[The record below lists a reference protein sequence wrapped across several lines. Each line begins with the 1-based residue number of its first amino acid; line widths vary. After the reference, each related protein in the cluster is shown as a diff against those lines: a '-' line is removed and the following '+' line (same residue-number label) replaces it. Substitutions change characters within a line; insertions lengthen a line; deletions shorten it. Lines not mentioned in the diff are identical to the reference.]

1 MPSIAHRYAH
11 RRAHRPVRRLA
22 GAIVLACALALAPTP
37 PAAAAKNERE
47 AKAELARIQ
56 ARIKRVTESV
66 QDDVAK
72 RDRVAAQ
79 LRDADRSI
87 AGARSRLDAVRKSR
101 LEREQRRAGL
111 RAEQART
118 EQALAAERDE
128 LGAQL
133 RSAYMSGRQEQLR
146 VLLNAQDPATLGRLL
161 TYYSYLGR
169 ARAAKIATI
178 REQVTRLETLDQE
191 LAVEEAKLA
200 ELEQQR
206 ASEVAALD
214 GARTRRER
222 ALGELKQRIASRTE
236 ELGTLRSNAQALE
249 SLLARL
255 REAIEEFDAADV
267 TDPTGGRGRAF
278 QQVRGKLPWPARGR
292 IAANYGDAR
301 PGGLRWNGVLLET
314 SPGAQ
319 VRAPYY
325 GRVVYADWLTGLGLL
340 LILDHG
346 GGYLSL
352 YAHNQKIYRAVGDR
366 VSPGDVLAASG
377 DVAGRPELYFEIR
390 RGSKPVDPRPW
401 LKGSPA
407 R

>member
-1 MPSIAHRYAH
+1 M
-11 RRAHRPVRRLA
+11 L
-22 GAIVLACALALAPTP
+22 LACALALTP
-37 PAAAAKNERE
+37 QASSAAKNERE

-56 ARIKRVTESV
+56 ARIKRVTEGV

-79 LRDADRSI
+79 LRDADRSA
-87 AGARSRLDAVRKSR
+87 AGARARLDEVRKARAES
-101 LEREQRRAGL
+101 EKRRAAL
-111 RAEQART
+111 RAEQSRT
-118 EQALAAERDE
+118 QRALEAERDE
-128 LGAQL
+128 LRAQL

-169 ARAAKIATI
+169 ARAEKIAVI
-178 REQVTRLETLDQE
+178 REQVTRLDELDQE

-200 ELEQQR
+200 DLEQQR
-206 ASEVAALD
+206 VREVAALD
-214 GARTRRER
+214 GARAQRER
-222 ALGELKQRIASRTE
+222 ALGDLKKRIATRTE
-236 ELGTLRSNAQALE
+236 ELGTLRANAQALE
-249 SLLARL
+249 SLLAKL
-255 REAIEEFDAADV
+255 REAIEEFDASDV
-267 TDPTGGRGRAF
+267 TAPIGGNRRRF
-278 QQVRGKLPWPARGR
+278 DEVRGKLPWPARGR
-292 IAANYGDAR
+292 VAANYGDAR

-314 SPGAQ
+314 SPGGQ

-352 YAHNQKIYRAVGDR
+352 YAHNEKIYRAVGDR
-366 VSPGDVLAASG
+366 VSPGDVLASSG
-377 DVAGRPELYFEIR
+377 DSAGRPELYFEIR

-401 LKGSPA
+401 LKGAPA